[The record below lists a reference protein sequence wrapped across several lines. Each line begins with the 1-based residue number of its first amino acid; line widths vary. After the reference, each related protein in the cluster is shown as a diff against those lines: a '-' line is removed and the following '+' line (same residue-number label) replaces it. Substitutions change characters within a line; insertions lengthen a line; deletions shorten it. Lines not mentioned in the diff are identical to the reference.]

1 MIYIYEYPALR
12 FSQYLMQTL
21 NKTMVLYLH
30 TKGAFN
36 NHTGQLFVI
45 DLWKNEFTYPRNMI
59 YLQSILTNQT
69 DISVPF
75 RKGKCTWFNG
85 MFISKRAFDSINEV
99 PIMTDRGFYEGG
111 IFASPNIKIKGIIN
125 DDITPEEIGKEMT
138 QYMNKIRKKDKR
150 NKIIIEINLILL
162 IIIIKISIKM
172 FSKTYLYLKRKNY
185 LSSKRYI

>member
-1 MIYIYEYPALR
+1 
-12 FSQYLMQTL
+12 
-21 NKTMVLYLH
+21 
-30 TKGAFN
+30 
-36 NHTGQLFVI
+36 
-45 DLWKNEFTYPRNMI
+45 MI

-99 PIMTDRGFYEGG
+99 PIMTVRHFYEGG

-162 IIIIKISIKM
+162 IIIIKISIKR

-185 LSSKRYI
+185 LSLKRYI